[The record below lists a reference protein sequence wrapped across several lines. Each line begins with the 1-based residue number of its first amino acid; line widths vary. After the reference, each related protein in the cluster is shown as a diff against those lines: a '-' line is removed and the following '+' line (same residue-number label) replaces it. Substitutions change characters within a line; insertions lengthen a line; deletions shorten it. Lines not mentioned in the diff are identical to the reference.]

1 MCVNTRP
8 GAGHTGLGPAGSAG
22 ARRAAD
28 LCLSPSL
35 SCPSPSG
42 RLGFLSV
49 NWEHV
54 CLSRDEEKRDD
65 ARTCVERTPRLLC
78 HRKPWG
84 LHCAPASAETPSC
97 DPLLFPSS
105 PRNSLF
111 QTSPPGRKCALTRPV
126 GRGRAH
132 PPPYGETGR
141 VLCSGRAIFEPPRPR
156 AEGERLAEA
165 SPCSGVSFSDTDDP
179 SRLPKSFPVS

>member
-65 ARTCVERTPRLLC
+65 ARTCMERTPRLLC

-84 LHCAPASAETPSC
+84 LRCAPASAETPSC

-111 QTSPPGRKCALTRPV
+111 QTSPPGKKVRPDPTRGKGTGPSPALR
-126 GRGRAH
+126 RN
-132 PPPYGETGR
+132 GEGPLFGAR
-141 VLCSGRAIFEPPRPR
+141 DF
-156 AEGERLAEA
+156 
-165 SPCSGVSFSDTDDP
+165 
-179 SRLPKSFPVS
+179 